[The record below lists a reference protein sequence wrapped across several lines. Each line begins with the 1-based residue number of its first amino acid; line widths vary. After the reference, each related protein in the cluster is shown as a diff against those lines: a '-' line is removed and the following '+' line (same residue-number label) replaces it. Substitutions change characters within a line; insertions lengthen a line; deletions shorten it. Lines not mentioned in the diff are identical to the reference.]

1 MQTLE
6 SPDITRIAIFGTG
19 ECSRRVL
26 AALRPGVRLVAMS
39 DNDPAQW
46 HRQINGVQVVQ
57 PGAIPALACDYVVV
71 CSAWAADIVD
81 PLAELGVKRDTILS
95 YYEAF
100 QYDPLRDRELSI
112 LRRLIDM
119 RAAARPPERGASP
132 AAPDLSGLERHRRY
146 EAWRE
151 EARGRRL
158 TGYFTARH
166 AAVFDL
172 LLGIQSVSNVTGNLL
187 EIGTYNGRSAAM
199 LLLHQAA
206 DETLVLVDARE
217 SASVNA
223 LLGRHPS
230 HRVEYLIGDRR
241 RTMSREWLERRARTC
256 RWIHIDGNHTFP
268 FVYEELECADVLLQD
283 DGLVVMDDAF
293 SPYFPEVTQALYL
306 FQHQHPGRFELLALG
321 DGKAYL
327 ARPATHEQYFT
338 AAAPLLRSEAD
349 KRGWAL
355 DVKRD
360 RDTRSGIRRLLFRA

>member
-1 MQTLE
+1 MDT
-6 SPDITRIAIFGTG
+6 TRIAIFGTG

-26 AALRPGVRLVAMS
+26 AALRPGVQLVAMS
-39 DNDPAQW
+39 DNDPTQW

-71 CSAWAADIVD
+71 CSAWASDIVD
-81 PLAELGVKRDTILS
+81 PLAELGVARDKILS

-100 QYDPLRDRELSI
+100 QYDPLRTRELSI
-112 LRRLIDM
+112 LKRLIDL
-119 RAAARPPERGASP
+119 RAAARPAAPSASP
-132 AAPDLSGLERHRRY
+132 AALDVSALDRHRRY
-146 EAWRE
+146 ESWRE

-172 LLGIQSVSNVTGNLL
+172 LLGIQSVSNIAGNLL
-187 EIGTYNGRSAAM
+187 EIGAYNGRSAAM

-206 DETLVLVDARE
+206 SEALVLIDARE

-223 LLGRHPS
+223 LIGRHPTKQ
-230 HRVEYLIGDRR
+230 VEYLIGDRR
-241 RTMSREWLERRARTC
+241 RTMSREWLERRSGTC

-268 FVYEELECADVLLQD
+268 FVYEELECADILLQD

-293 SPYFPEVTQALYL
+293 SSHFPEVTQALFLY
-306 FQHQHPGRFELLALG
+306 QHQHPGRFELLALG

-327 ARPATHEQYFT
+327 ARPTTHEQYFD
-338 AAAPLLRSEAD
+338 AAAPLLRSEAA
-349 KRGWAL
+349 KRGWTL

-360 RDTRSGIRRLLFRA
+360 RDARSGTRRLLFRA